1 MTMNMTM
8 TSSPV
13 PQRGSGPVRA
23 RHCVSAS
30 GGTVLRGRLPCGL
43 DSPVLS
49 RAGTGAGIG
58 TGMGGRGA

>member
-8 TSSPV
+8 TSAPV

-23 RHCVSAS
+23 RHRVPAS
-30 GGTVLRGRLPCGL
+30 GGAVLRGRLPCGL

-49 RAGTGAGIG
+49 RAGAGMSTG
-58 TGMGGRGA
+58 TGGRGA